1 MRNRNT
7 LHIIV
12 LLAMLLSLT
21 AAAVQAAPVQ
31 PQPENPSSAILGP
44 FTSDPIYPYVWN
56 GDLRDLPQ
64 AGEAGSLVGDAPDIV
79 PARLTPAEMKAIDAK
94 AAQRVGTVQSQ
105 WAGRDPAPAPIQNF
119 AGMQFSANGAGWPPD
134 TNGDVGP
141 NHYIQTVNT
150 SVGIYSKT
158 GTPLSVVTFNTFF
171 TGPAGTACD
180 NSNDGDPV
188 VLYDAAVDRWIV
200 TDFAWVNFNTGPYYE
215 CIAVSQ
221 TGDPVAGGWYFYALQ
236 ANTGIF
242 AGDNFNDYPKLGVWP
257 DGYYMSANMFE
268 AVGDGFGVRLWGI
281 NKTPL
286 LTGGPL
292 EEVHFDLCLDGSCGS
307 FLPSNQRGPTPPAG
321 APNYFGTISAPN
333 GLDIYKFHADFVTPG
348 NSTLTGPIAV
358 PIAPFAGYNDEIPQ
372 QGTATGLDS
381 LSFRPMMQFQY
392 RNMGSHESLWATHT
406 VDEDGLAIA
415 RWYEVR
421 DPDGT
426 PTLFQQGSLNPGDG
440 ANRWMASI
448 AADQDGNA
456 AIGYSVSSSSMYPA
470 IRYQGRLDGEIP
482 GQMPQTEQTLINGTG
497 SQSGINRWGDY
508 SAMSVDPT
516 DDCTFWY
523 TQEYYATTGS
533 NWQTRIGS
541 FKFPSCGQAKGTITG
556 QVINAVTSN
565 GVEGAPVTIS
575 SVVESV
581 ESSVT
586 VQTDAGGF
594 YSFDILPG
602 TYNLTAGPLL
612 PGYPT
617 PNGVNGQVVVASST
631 TTVPDIPLTPV
642 PNLVYNANMV
652 VDGGPGGNGNGYP
665 EPGES
670 GVQLYVNLLNNG
682 AGTSTGVSAVLSS
695 PTPGVSVT
703 QNTSTYPD
711 IPAGEVRDNN
721 TAYVI
726 SLDPQMP
733 CGAILD
739 FQLDVT
745 TNEGNYTF
753 YFSIQA
759 SIPQAPQ
766 SVFFDD
772 FENGVNG
779 WTTGGTSNLW
789 ALTTEQAYSPTHS
802 WTDSP
807 GANYPNDMNS
817 WLQSPV
823 INLSGK
829 SGATVSAY
837 WLYALEPGFDYA
849 YLEYSIDGGA
859 TYNPTALATFN
870 GVQASWAQS
879 VEDAA
884 ALDNQANARLRIRAY
899 SDAGVVFDGVYVD
912 NFDVS
917 YLPIVCEGPPTAV
930 TLSDLDASNDTTP
943 AAGSVLLVIL
953 AAGLAVAAAVVT
965 QRRSAV
971 EQ

>member
-1 MRNRNT
+1 MKSRRT
-7 LHIIV
+7 FHIVV
-12 LLAMLLSLT
+12 LLAMLFSLA
-21 AAAVQAAPVQ
+21 AAAVQAAPAQ
-31 PQPENPSSAILGP
+31 PQPENPTSAILGP
-44 FTSDPIYPYVWN
+44 FTSDPVYPTVWN

-64 AGEAGSLVGDAPDIV
+64 ANEADGQTGDAPEIA
-79 PARLTPAEMKAIDAK
+79 PARLTPVEMAAINAK

-105 WAGRDPAPAPIQNF
+105 WAGEDPAPPPIENF

-171 TGPAGTACD
+171 QGPSGTPCD
-180 NSNDGDPV
+180 TSNDGDPV

-200 TDFAWVNFNTGPYYE
+200 TDFAWFNFNTGPYYQ

-221 TGDPVAGGWYFYALQ
+221 TGDPVAGGWYFYAMQ
-236 ANTGIF
+236 ANTGVF

-281 NKTPL
+281 NKIPL
-286 LTGGPL
+286 LSGGPL

-307 FLPSNQRGPTPPAG
+307 FLPSNLRGPAPPAG
-321 APNYFGTISAPN
+321 APNYFGTISAPD
-333 GLDIYKFHADFVTPG
+333 GFDIYEFHADFATPA
-348 NSTLTGPIAV
+348 NSTLTGPVTV
-358 PIAPFAGYNDEIPQ
+358 PIAPFVGYNDEIPQ
-372 QGTATGLDS
+372 PGVGTGLDS
-381 LSFRPMMQFQY
+381 LSFRPMMQLQY
-392 RNMGSHESLWATHT
+392 RNMGSYESLWATHT
-406 VDEDGLAIA
+406 VDEEGLAVA
-415 RWYEVR
+415 RWYEMR
-421 DPDGT
+421 DPGGS

-440 ANRWMASI
+440 VNRWMASI

-456 AIGYSVSSSSMYPA
+456 AIGYSVANSTVYPG
-470 IRYQGRLDGEIP
+470 IRYQGRLNGEAP
-482 GQMPQTEQTLINGTG
+482 GQMPQTEQVLVNGTG
-497 SQSGINRWGDY
+497 SQNGISRWGDY

-523 TQEYYATTGS
+523 TQEYYTTTGS

-541 FKFPSCGQAKGTITG
+541 FKFPSCGETKGTITG
-556 QVINAVTSN
+556 RVVNAVTN
-565 GVEGAPVTIS
+565 DGVADAPVTIA
-575 SVVESV
+575 SVV

-586 VQTDAGGF
+586 VMTDANGY
-594 YSFDILPG
+594 YSIDVLPD
-602 TYNLTAGPLL
+602 TYNVTAGPLL

-617 PNGVNGQVVVASST
+617 PNGANGQVVAASST
-631 TTVPDIPLTPV
+631 TTVPDIPLSPV
-642 PNLVYNANMV
+642 PNLVYDANT
-652 VDGGPGGNGNGYP
+652 VDDNGPGGNGNGYP

-670 GVQLYVNLLNNG
+670 GVQVFVNLLNNG
-682 AGTSTGVSAVLSS
+682 ADTSTGVSAVLSS
-695 PTPGVSVT
+695 PTSGVSVT
-703 QNTSTYPD
+703 QDTSTYPD
-711 IPAGEVRDNN
+711 IPAGAVRDNN
-721 TAYVI
+721 TPYVI
-726 SLDPQMP
+726 SLDPLMP
-733 CGAILD
+733 CGTILD

-745 TNEGNYTF
+745 TNEGNYTM

-779 WTTGGTSNLW
+779 WTTGGTNNLW
-789 ALTTEQAYSPTHS
+789 AQTTEEAYSPTHS

-807 GANYPNDMNS
+807 GGNYPNNMNS

-823 INLSGK
+823 IDLSGK
-829 SGATVSAY
+829 SGVTVSAY

-849 YLEYSIDGGA
+849 YLEYSTDGGS

-870 GVQASWAQS
+870 GVQSDWAQS
-879 VEDAA
+879 VEDASV
-884 ALDNQANARLRIRAY
+884 LNDQANARLRIRAY
-899 SDAGVVFDGVYVD
+899 SDGGVVFDGVYVD

-917 YLPIVCEGPPTAV
+917 YVPIVCEPPPTAV
-930 TLSDLDASNDTTP
+930 ELADFGADSTP
-943 AAGSVLLVIL
+943 VNGSALLVIL
-953 AAGLAVAAAVVT
+953 AAGLAIAAVVML